1 MRTLQRKF
9 RTTLLAQ
16 FIHPTT
22 AVKASFGGLHLHLK
36 VGGLEA
42 TKSDINVLAT
52 NLESVSN
59 CAFSQDNQHDAAS
72 NSFHSRLHWS
82 RYVIIDDDEIKAYI
96 SFCTT
101 ILITKRGDTIMFT
114 ISTEQSQQIKTK
126 GGDEIQLPVEGEVY
140 LWLVLEENI

>member
-22 AVKASFGGLHLHLK
+22 AVEASFGGLHLHLK
-36 VGGLEA
+36 VGGLQA

-96 SFCTT
+96 
-101 ILITKRGDTIMFT
+101 ILHNYIDH
-114 ISTEQSQQIKTK
+114 KTR
-126 GGDEIQLPVEGEVY
+126 
-140 LWLVLEENI
+140 

>member
-22 AVKASFGGLHLHLK
+22 AVEASFGGLHLHLK
-36 VGGLEA
+36 VGGLQA

-52 NLESVSN
+52 NLESVIN

-72 NSFHSRLHWS
+72 YTFHPRLSWS
-82 RYVIIDDDEIKAYI
+82 RYLIKVFDEIRVFIILHNYI
-96 SFCTT
+96 
-101 ILITKRGDTIMFT
+101 
-114 ISTEQSQQIKTK
+114 
-126 GGDEIQLPVEGEVY
+126 
-140 LWLVLEENI
+140 N